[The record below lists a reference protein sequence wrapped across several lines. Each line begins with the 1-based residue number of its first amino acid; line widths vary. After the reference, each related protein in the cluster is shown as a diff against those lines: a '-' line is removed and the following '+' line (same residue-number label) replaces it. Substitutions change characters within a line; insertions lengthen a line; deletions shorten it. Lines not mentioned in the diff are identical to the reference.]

1 MNLPERVAIVE
12 VGPSDGLQSQGAL
25 ISLADKVQF
34 VDLLSGTGLRVIEV
48 GAFVSP
54 KRVPQMANSDEV
66 FQKIHRLSNIR
77 YPVLVPD
84 EPGLDRALEVGAKEI
99 AISIAA
105 SETFNQKNSNASID
119 ESIDGLRLV
128 TRRARHE
135 GIRVRGHISTCFGC
149 PYEGAVDPGKV
160 SDVVQKLDGIG
171 VDEFSIGDTIGVA
184 NPAQI
189 ETVFSLLM
197 MRHRPERLALH
208 AHDTR
213 GTALTNCY
221 HALTLGIPIFD
232 SSAGG
237 VGGCP
242 FAPGATGNL
251 ATEDLVYLMNGLGV
265 ETGVDLDKLVDASAF
280 LEPVLKT
287 RLPGRTHQAI
297 RAARVAGE

>member
-1 MNLPERVAIVE
+1 MNLPERVTIVE
-12 VGPSDGLQSQGAL
+12 VGPRDGLQSQGAT
-25 ISLADKVQF
+25 ISVADKVQF

-48 GAFVSP
+48 GAFVSA
-54 KRVPQMANSDEV
+54 KVVPQLAESDKV
-66 FQKIHRLSNIR
+66 FRKIHKLSGVR
-77 YPVLVPD
+77 YPILVPD
-84 EPGLDRALEVGAKEI
+84 EQGLERALEVGAKEI
-99 AISIAA
+99 AVFTAA
-105 SETFNQKNSNASID
+105 SETFNQKNGNASID
-119 ESIDGLRLV
+119 ESIEGLRLV

-135 GIRVRGHISTCFGC
+135 GIRVRGYVFTCFGC

-171 VDEFSIGDTIGVA
+171 VDEFSIGDTIGLA

-213 GTALTNCY
+213 GTALANCY
-221 HALTLGIPIFD
+221 HALTLGISIFD

-251 ATEDLVYLMNGLGV
+251 ATEDLVYMMSGLGV

-287 RLPGRTHQAI
+287 RLPGRTYQAI